1 MDRPRRNPDADAIA
15 QSVCMTRVTAAIA
28 ARPPRRRPEPAAG
41 AKVQSLPCGS
51 HGAEPVPPDGSTRS
65 ALNARDELAAA
76 AAVDV
81 LLDNA
86 LAYVSVEM
94 TAHGGSTTPR
104 APLFV
109 WVRDL

>member
-1 MDRPRRNPDADAIA
+1 
-15 QSVCMTRVTAAIA
+15 
-28 ARPPRRRPEPAAG
+28 
-41 AKVQSLPCGS
+41 
-51 HGAEPVPPDGSTRS
+51 
-65 ALNARDELAAA
+65 
-76 AAVDV
+76 V